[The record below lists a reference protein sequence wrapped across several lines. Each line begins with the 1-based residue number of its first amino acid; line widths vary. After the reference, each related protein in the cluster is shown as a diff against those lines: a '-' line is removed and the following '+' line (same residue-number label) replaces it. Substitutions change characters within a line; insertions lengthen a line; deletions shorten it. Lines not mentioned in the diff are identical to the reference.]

1 VSAAGETFPWQRF
14 MELGLGVLRLSPKE
28 FWNATP
34 REIAAA
40 LGGPAPQL
48 LRGSFEDLMKR
59 YPD

>member
-1 VSAAGETFPWQRF
+1 M
-14 MELGLGVLRLSPKE
+14 MELGMGVLRMSPKD

-40 LGGPAPQL
+40 LGGPVPTLA
-48 LRGSFEDLMKR
+48 RSSFEDLMKR